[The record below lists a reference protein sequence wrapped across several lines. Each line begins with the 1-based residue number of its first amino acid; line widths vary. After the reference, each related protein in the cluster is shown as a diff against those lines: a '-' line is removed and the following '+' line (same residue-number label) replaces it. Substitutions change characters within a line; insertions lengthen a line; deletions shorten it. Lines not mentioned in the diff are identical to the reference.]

1 MKTTMMKN
9 NEACHELSDEATSVE
24 KSILVFVKENLSEY
38 CCGLSDTLLSS
49 TTNIFRG
56 GGRNN

>member
-1 MKTTMMKN
+1 MKN